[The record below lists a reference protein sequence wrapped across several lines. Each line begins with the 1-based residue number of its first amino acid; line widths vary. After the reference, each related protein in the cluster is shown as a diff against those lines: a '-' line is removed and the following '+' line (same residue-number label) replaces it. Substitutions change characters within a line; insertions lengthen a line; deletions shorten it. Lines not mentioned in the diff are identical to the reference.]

1 MYKKFI
7 AVLLAVASY
16 KVLEVYGLE
25 NPYTPAQYNET
36 MQYSAL
42 TGNLFRMGYPG
53 VG

>member
-25 NPYTPAQYNET
+25 NLYTPAQYNET
-36 MQYSAL
+36 MQYSA
-42 TGNLFRMGYPG
+42 
-53 VG
+53 